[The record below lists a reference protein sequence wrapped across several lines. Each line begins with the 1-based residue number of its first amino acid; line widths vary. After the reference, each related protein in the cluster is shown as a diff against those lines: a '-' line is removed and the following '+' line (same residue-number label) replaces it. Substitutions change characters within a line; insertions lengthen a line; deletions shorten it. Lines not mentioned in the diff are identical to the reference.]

1 MCLNETCELT
11 DEGDTTNQNA
21 LRQEK
26 AVNSLRTKSVLSEKR
41 VQWDKTALNQNKNI
55 QCISGL
61 NKFNDSLSSLESIG
75 EVDGPASSIN
85 TKGIL
90 DMYNFNPSKGK

>member
-21 LRQEK
+21 FREDK
-26 AVNSLRTKSVLSEKR
+26 TVNSLRTKSVLSGQRYVKDADELKPR
-41 VQWDKTALNQNKNI
+41 KNSENI
-55 QCISGL
+55 TNS

-75 EVDGPASSIN
+75 KVDGPTSTIN

-90 DMYNFNPSKGK
+90 DMYNFNPSKGM